1 MNKIKPFVIPLLFF
15 LVIFISFTLENLKTE
30 QKLPI
35 EGWSRSLPLQTEKIG
50 EVKPVFQEQN
60 GMQRVYVPKENE
72 VLSFQVTDKLDVKD
86 KITIPLSIPSPQ
98 NFWVQGDQF
107 VFVRDKKL
115 IHYDGK
121 NENVLDQDVRG
132 MDSNPN
138 NIIYFKENEILAVDK
153 SSWSVQSLKKV
164 PEQIYSVVLNDK
176 SDSFIS
182 VRKSSKET
190 TKQVKVTFYKP
201 DNQFDSGFKE
211 YIILD
216 IDEQIHENHFGFYF
230 IENGNDVTV
239 YYSLFNN
246 NSGGKSY
253 KIYQGTNQL
262 NANTDWDFSIMTFI
276 DNKGTKLENPKFIQY
291 GVDENG
297 QAKVLFTTR
306 ALKSNEKEAVNV
318 YEARADED
326 VWKTELRST
335 TNYQSIH
342 PYWIGEDSVM
352 WLNLVGYKEYKFS
365 GASKNPDVIEK
376 SLKITKVDLKEAVSA
391 TILSLFQGLIFAMS
405 SVYWITPAVLFALVI
420 YIVKIKWM
428 EEEDKRILYTIL
440 ALFLGVQFIFIQKLF
455 NTHYYMYAPDFL
467 AFAGSSIVIPVVVA
481 LLSGAAVW
489 YGRKQDWG
497 KLTAICYFAVLN
509 TFFLSLVVGPYM
521 F

>member
-1 MNKIKPFVIPLLFF
+1 MKKMKPFVIPLLFF
-15 LVIFISFTLENLKTE
+15 LVVFIAFTLENLKTE

-35 EGWSRSLPLQTEKIG
+35 DGWSRSLPLQTEKIG

-72 VLSFQVTDKLDVKD
+72 VLSFQVTDKLEVKD

-98 NFWVQGDQF
+98 NFWVKGDQF
-107 VFVRDKKL
+107 VFVRDKQL
-115 IHYDGK
+115 IHYDGEK
-121 NENVLDQDVRG
+121 EIVLDQDVRG
-132 MDSNPN
+132 MDSNSN
-138 NIIYFKENEILAVDK
+138 NIIYFKENEILTLDK

-164 PEQIYSVVLNDK
+164 PEQIYSIVLNDT

-182 VRKSSKET
+182 VLKSSKPT
-190 TKQVKVTFYKP
+190 SKQVKVTFYKP
-201 DNQFDSGFKE
+201 DNKNSYKE
-211 YIILD
+211 HVILD
-216 IDEQIHENHFGFYF
+216 KEEPIYDNHFGFYF
-230 IENGNDVTV
+230 IEDGNDVTV
-239 YYSLFNN
+239 YYSLFKN

-262 NANTDWDFSIMTFI
+262 NASSDWDFSIMTFI

-297 QAKVLFTTR
+297 QAKVMFTTR

-318 YEARADED
+318 YEAQANED

-335 TNYQSIH
+335 TNYQSLH
-342 PYWIGEDSVM
+342 PYWIGEDSVI
-352 WLNLVGYKEYKFS
+352 WLNLVGYKEYTFS

-376 SLKITKVDLKEAVSA
+376 SLKITKIDLKEAVSA
-391 TILSLFQGLIFAMS
+391 TVLSLFQGLIFAMS
-405 SVYWITPAVLFALVI
+405 SVYWITPAVLFTLVI

-428 EEEDKRILYTIL
+428 EDEDKRILYTIL

-455 NTHYYMYAPDFL
+455 NTNYYMYAPDYL
-467 AFAGSSIVIPVVVA
+467 AFSGSSFVIPVVLA

-489 YGRKQDWG
+489 YGRKQDWS
-497 KLTAICYFAVLN
+497 KLTAISYFVVLN
-509 TFFLSLVVGPYM
+509 TFFLSLIVGPYM

>member
-1 MNKIKPFVIPLLFF
+1 MKKMKPFVIPLLFF
-15 LVIFISFTLENLKTE
+15 LVVFVAFTLENLKTE
-30 QKLPI
+30 LKLPN

-72 VLSFQVTDKLDVKD
+72 VLSFHVTDQLDVKD
-86 KITIPLSIPSPQ
+86 KQTIPLSIPSPQ
-98 NFWVQGDQF
+98 DFWVQGDQF
-107 VFVRDKKL
+107 VFVRDKQL
-115 IHYDGK
+115 IHFDGEK
-121 NENVLDQDVRG
+121 ENALDQDVYG

-138 NIIYFKENEILAVDK
+138 NIIYFKENEILTVDK
-153 SSWSVQSLKKV
+153 SSWSVQSLKKL
-164 PEQIYSVVLNDK
+164 PEQIYSIVLNDT

-182 VRKSSKET
+182 VGKTSKQSS
-190 TKQVKVTFYKP
+190 KQVKVTFHQP
-201 DNQFDSGFKE
+201 DNQSDSGFKE

-216 IDEQIHENHFGFYF
+216 KDEQIQENHFGFYF

-239 YYSLFNN
+239 YYSLFSN

-253 KIYQGTNQL
+253 KIFQGTNQL
-262 NANTDWDFSIMTFI
+262 NANSDWDFSIMTFI
-276 DNKGTKLENPKFIQY
+276 DNIGTKLENPKFIQY

-297 QAKVLFTTR
+297 QAKVMFTTR

-318 YEARADED
+318 YEARANGD

-335 TNYQSIH
+335 TNDQSVH

-352 WLNLVGYKEYKFS
+352 WLNLVGYKEYTFS
-365 GASKNPDVIEK
+365 GASKNTDVIEK
-376 SLKITKVDLKEAVSA
+376 SLKITKIDLKEAVSA
-391 TILSLFQGLIFAMS
+391 TVLSLFQGLIFAMS

-420 YIVKIKWM
+420 YIVKIKLM
-428 EEEDKRILYTIL
+428 EDEDKRILYTIL

-455 NTHYYMYAPDFL
+455 NTHYYMYAPNYL
-467 AFAGSSIVIPVVVA
+467 AFSGSSFVIPIVLA
-481 LLSGAAVW
+481 LASGAAVW
-489 YGRKQDWG
+489 YGRKQDWS
-497 KLTAICYFAVLN
+497 KLTAIGYFAVLN

>member
-1 MNKIKPFVIPLLFF
+1 MRKMKPFVIPLLFF
-15 LVIFISFTLENLKTE
+15 LVVFVAFTLENLKTE
-30 QKLPI
+30 LKLPN

-50 EVKPVFQEQN
+50 EVKPVFKEQN
-60 GMQRVYVPKENE
+60 GMQHVYVPKENE
-72 VLSFQVTDKLDVKD
+72 VLSFQVTDKLEVKD
-86 KITIPLSIPSPQ
+86 KQTIPLSIPSPQ
-98 NFWVQGDQF
+98 DFWVQGDQF
-107 VFVRDKKL
+107 VFVRDNQL
-115 IHYDGK
+115 IHYDGEK
-121 NENVLDQDVRG
+121 ESVLDQDVRG

-138 NIIYFKENEILAVDK
+138 NIIYFKENEILTIDI
-153 SSWSVQSLKKV
+153 SSWSVHSIMKV
-164 PEQIYSVVLNDK
+164 PEQVYSTVLNDT

-182 VRKSSKET
+182 VVKSSKQT
-190 TKQVKVTFYKP
+190 TKQVKVTFHKP
-201 DNQFDSGFKE
+201 DNKRSYKE
-211 YIILD
+211 QIILD
-216 IDEQIHENHFGFYF
+216 QEEQIYENHFGFYF

-253 KIYQGTNQL
+253 KIFQGTNQL
-262 NANTDWDFSIMTFI
+262 NANTDWNFSLMTFL

-306 ALKSNEKEAVNV
+306 ALKSNDKEAVNV
-318 YEARADED
+318 YEARADGD

-335 TNYQSIH
+335 TNYQSLH
-342 PYWIGEDSVM
+342 PYWMGEDSVM
-352 WLNLVGYKEYKFS
+352 WLNLVGYKEYTFS
-365 GASKNPDVIEK
+365 GASKNPEVIEK
-376 SLKITKVDLKEAVSA
+376 SLNITKVDIKEAVSA
-391 TILSLFQGLIFAMS
+391 TVLSLFQGLIFAMS

-420 YIVKIKWM
+420 YIVKIKLM
-428 EEEDKRILYTIL
+428 EDEDKRILYTIL
-440 ALFLGVQFIFIQKLF
+440 ALFLGVQFIFIQKFF
-455 NTHYYMYAPDFL
+455 NTHYYMFAPDFL
-467 AFAGSSIVIPVVVA
+467 AFTGSSFVIPVMLA

-489 YGRKQDWG
+489 YGRKQDWS